1 MTAAGSGQAEPQPS
15 APSSDWLAEQL
26 ARFTPE
32 DCRRAGELLRTLA
45 ASVGE

>member
-1 MTAAGSGQAEPQPS
+1 MTADGRAEPQPS
-15 APSSDWLAEQL
+15 NDWLAEQL

-45 ASVGE
+45 ALPVVTLPE